1 MKNFAKLYKR
11 LDEVSITAEKI
22 SLLVK
27 YFKSSNPDDSI
38 WAIYLLTGRRIK
50 QILSA
55 RKLKE
60 WSLEMTKISDWLF
73 DESYKAVGDMIE
85 TITLLLPK
93 ATNSTK
99 KSLHYWIEEKL
110 LPLKNMEEKLQ
121 RKEMISAWTDM
132 NAEERFVWNKLI
144 TGRFGTVV
152 LPKLVIKALSIYSS
166 IDESLIAYRLMGNWK
181 PSGNLFNRI
190 ISGDSI
196 NAGFYKP
203 YPFYLPYQ
211 LDDDVENLGNI
222 KEWQAEWKWSGI
234 RAQIIKRDGKIIIWS
249 HKEEILNE
257 KFTEFENFRH
267 FFPDGIVIEG
277 VITAWQNEKPLPF
290 GELQKRISRKSVTKR
305 MINKIPAVFMA
316 FDLLE
321 LNGDDIREEPLIER
335 NKKLFKF
342 VNNISDKRLLFSSK
356 INANNWDELKE
367 KRNESRDNLVE
378 GLILKRINSPY
389 GEGKKRGSWWVWKTD
404 PLIINAVLIY
414 AQRGDVKR
422 TNLFTNYTFG
432 VWDRN
437 RLVPF
442 AKVCSGLTD
451 EEISIIDLFIRE
463 NTIEKFG
470 PVCTVKPEII
480 MELAFDAI
488 QKSTR
493 HKSGVVVR
501 LPKINRW
508 LHDKTIKDADSLDD
522 IKSLMS

>member
-1 MKNFAKLYKR
+1 
-11 LDEVSITAEKI
+11 
-22 SLLVK
+22 
-27 YFKSSNPDDSI
+27 
-38 WAIYLLTGRRIK
+38 
-50 QILSA
+50 
-55 RKLKE
+55 
-60 WSLEMTKISDWLF
+60 
-73 DESYKAVGDMIE
+73 
-85 TITLLLPK
+85 
-93 ATNSTK
+93 
-99 KSLHYWIEEKL
+99 
-110 LPLKNMEEKLQ
+110 
-121 RKEMISAWTDM
+121 
-132 NAEERFVWNKLI
+132 
-144 TGRFGTVV
+144 
-152 LPKLVIKALSIYSS
+152 
-166 IDESLIAYRLMGNWK
+166 
-181 PSGNLFNRI
+181 
-190 ISGDSI
+190 
-196 NAGFYKP
+196 
-203 YPFYLPYQ
+203 
-211 LDDDVENLGNI
+211 
-222 KEWQAEWKWSGI
+222 
-234 RAQIIKRDGKIIIWS
+234 
-249 HKEEILNE
+249 
-257 KFTEFENFRH
+257 
-267 FFPDGIVIEG
+267 
-277 VITAWQNEKPLPF
+277 
-290 GELQKRISRKSVTKR
+290 
-305 MINKIPAVFMA
+305 MA